1 MRGGE
6 KAKDFKG
13 TIGKLFR
20 YIGKYKAAVVVVAIF
35 AIGSTIFNVVC
46 PKVLGKATTALSEGI
61 MNKITGNGGIDFT
74 YIGKILLFCLG
85 LYVLSVTFSFVQGFI
100 MTGITQKVCYRM
112 RREVSEKINRMPM
125 SYFESRTYGEVL
137 SRITNDID
145 TMGNGLNQSITQLI
159 TSVSTVIGVI
169 VMMLTISPLMTL
181 ISVLIL
187 PISIMLMMFVIKK
200 SQRFFK
206 QQQEYVGHINGQVE
220 EVYGGHNVIKAFNK
234 ENDVRREFHETNE
247 TLYKSAWKSQFFSG
261 LMQPIMMFVGNLGYV
276 AVAISGAALAIR
288 GTIQIGDIQAFIQ
301 YVKNLTQP
309 VQQVAQVTNMMQ
321 QMAAAAERVF
331 ELLEEKE
338 EEQIVENPVS
348 TEGIKGEVTFEHVKF
363 GYNPD
368 QIIIKDFSAHVKPG
382 QQVAIVG
389 PTGAGK
395 TTMVKLLMR
404 FYDVNGGAILLD
416 GHNIKDFNRREL
428 RDVFG
433 MVLQDTW
440 LFKGTIM
447 ENIRYGR
454 LDATDEEVIAAAK
467 AAHAHRFIS
476 ALPGGYNME
485 LNEEITNISQGQKQL
500 LTIARAILADNPV
513 LILDEATSSV
523 DTRTEHRIQR
533 AMDNLMKGRTRFVIA
548 HRLSTIK
555 NADIILV
562 MKDGDIIEQ
571 GNHDELMAQNGFYA
585 DLYNS
590 QWS

>member
-1 MRGGE
+1 MMGGE

-35 AIGSTIFNVVC
+35 AIGSTVFNVVC
-46 PKVLGKATTALSEGI
+46 PKVLGKATTALSKGI

-301 YVKNLTQP
+301 YMKNLTQP

-533 AMDNLMKGRTRFVIA
+533 AMDNLMKGRTSFVIA